1 MGPPT
6 ADVDLDEETMVEV
19 SKSRSAIANMFESQG
34 PKMTFG
40 GGERKAETTVEPA
53 KPKPAPKKK
62 EDGPMNER
70 KWVFDTIQK
79 YFDVIVEEEK
89 EEDEEEESE
98 SDYTD
103 AEDELPEINI

>member
-1 MGPPT
+1 MT
-6 ADVDLDEETMVEV
+6 DV
-19 SKSRSAIANMFESQG
+19 SKSRSAITNMFESKG

-40 GGERKAETTVEPA
+40 GSLQAEKTVETKA
-53 KPKPAPKKK
+53 AAKKK
-62 EDGPMNER
+62 ENSDMNER

-89 EEDEEEESE
+89 EEENEEEDGVDGDEEDDNESD

-103 AEDELPEINI
+103 AEDEIPEID